1 MRKNESPK
9 STPVGS
15 LMFLLSVL
23 TLAGL
28 LGLVG
33 CGGGGGTSS
42 PNGGG
47 GGGGGGNSPACTF
60 AAPSANGTTS
70 GVGVGNQISPVFFS
84 MHLNSQN
91 APWPFFDLNGSN
103 ETLPF
108 GGQRLWAAGV
118 AWPQVEATQGAFD
131 WSLMDQWLSM
141 AQQHGVDIL
150 YTLARTPSWASQ
162 FPSDSSCSTGNG
174 ECDPPLDLKSDGTG
188 SDDVWIAWVTAVA
201 QHSAAQKNS
210 GLTGIS
216 YYEIWNEWN
225 TTAYWNP
232 TNGTTAQLVRM
243 EQDARCVVEGPPSG
257 MSCNPSSAFP
267 SGTGLDPGA
276 KIVSPSP
283 VGGDVN
289 NMLGEVASS
298 LNTYFST
305 QVPPATG
312 YFGGSFSDAIGFHGY
327 VGTATRQSSQSVPC
341 PTPENVNTVIGDMNQ
356 TLASFPSV
364 TNGKPLFNTE
374 GGWSEATYEGFT
386 DPDRQAAFLPRYL
399 LLQESANIDRVYW
412 FAWDSKT
419 AASLYNDTSSEATPA
434 ATAYGE
440 VNQWTVGATVSKAC
454 SASGT
459 VWTCGFTRPGGYT
472 ATAVWDAG
480 QDCTSS
486 TCPTTTY
493 TVPSGGYI
501 EYRDVAGNV
510 TSLNGAT
517 TVQVGAKPILLE
529 TAKLF

>member
-1 MRKNESPK
+1 
-9 STPVGS
+9 
-15 LMFLLSVL
+15 
-23 TLAGL
+23 
-28 LGLVG
+28 
-33 CGGGGGTSS
+33 
-42 PNGGG
+42 
-47 GGGGGGNSPACTF
+47 
-60 AAPSANGTTS
+60 
-70 GVGVGNQISPVFFS
+70 

-91 APWPFFDLNGSN
+91 APWPFFDLNGSTP
-103 ETLPF
+103 TLPF

-118 AWPQVEATQGAFD
+118 AWPQIEASQGQAPD
-131 WSLMDQWLSM
+131 WTKMDQWLSD
-141 AQQHGVDIL
+141 AQQNGVDIL
-150 YTLARTPSWASQ
+150 YTLARTPNWASQ
-162 FPSDSSCSTGNG
+162 FPSDTSCSTGNG
-174 ECDPPLDLKSDGTG
+174 ECDPPLDLNTDGSG

-201 QHSAAQKNS
+201 QHSKAQKDS

-225 TTAYWNP
+225 TTAYWNQ

-257 MSCNPSSAFP
+257 MACNPNSTFP
-267 SGTGLDPGA
+267 SGTALDSTA

-289 NMLGEVASS
+289 NMLGEVGSS
-298 LNTYFST
+298 LNSYFST
-305 QVPPATG
+305 TVNGHA
-312 YFGGSFSDAIGFHGY
+312 GGSFSDAIGFHGY

-341 PTPENVNTVIGDMNQ
+341 PTPENVNTVIADMNQ

-364 TNGKPLFNTE
+364 TNGKLLFNTE

-386 DPDRQAAFLPRYL
+386 DEDRQAAFLPRYL

-419 AASLYNDTSSEATPA
+419 AASLYNVTTSQATPA

-454 SASGT
+454 SASGA
-459 VWTCGFTRPGGYT
+459 VWTCGFTRPGGY
-472 ATAVWDAG
+472 AALAVWDAS
-480 QDCTSS
+480 QDCTASS
-486 TCPTTTY
+486 CPTTTY

-501 EYRDVAGNV
+501 EYSDVAGNV
-510 TSLNGAT
+510 TPLSGASS
-517 TVQVGAKPILLE
+517 VQIGAKPILLE
-529 TAKLF
+529 TSGLP